1 MLREARTVKPYP
13 NHGRGAR
20 EQVIRVLVVVLSEE
34 QLESATRSSSL
45 RQVLQGGPWPIS
57 SCATSRVTR
66 FWTVSLTSDPR
77 KTTAPTCEKS
87 KNPYKT
93 IIGEIKANTD

>member
-1 MLREARTVKPYP
+1 
-13 NHGRGAR
+13 
-20 EQVIRVLVVVLSEE
+20 VIRVLVVVFSVV

-77 KTTAPTCEKS
+77 KTTAPMCEKS

-93 IIGEIKANTD
+93 LIGEIEANTD

>member
-1 MLREARTVKPYP
+1 MLREARTMKPYP

-45 RQVLQGGPWPIS
+45 RQVLHGGPWPIS

-77 KTTAPTCEKS
+77 KTTAPMCEKS

-93 IIGEIKANTD
+93 IMGKIKANTD